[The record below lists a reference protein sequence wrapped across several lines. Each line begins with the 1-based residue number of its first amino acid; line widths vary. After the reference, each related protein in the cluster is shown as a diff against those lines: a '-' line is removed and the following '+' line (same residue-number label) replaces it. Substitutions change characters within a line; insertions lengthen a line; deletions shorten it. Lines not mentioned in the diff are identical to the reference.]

1 MAHGMANGKEA
12 LMPTPTVPRKRATE
26 ILLAAIIAVTFLA
39 GLGHVSILREIAS
52 FLIVE
57 DSLEPA
63 AAIVSLGGD
72 GTPPFREIEAARLYR
87 AGWAPLVVIVRGAH
101 HQDSQPFK
109 DLGNETKQPYEL
121 SRESLIREG
130 VPASAILLIKD
141 NAHNTFEELQAA
153 FRALSAKESRV
164 ILVTSKYHTR
174 RTRLTWN
181 QVSRGHSRAIVRAAD
196 RDSFDAIPWPQERV
210 VVLAVVREYLAVIN
224 AYTGFPI
231 SGWSDLNRI
240 WITLTKFLNHNESPN
255 LTSRSSPQ

>member
-1 MAHGMANGKEA
+1 MANRKEA

-26 ILLAAIIAVTFLA
+26 ILLAAIIAVPFLA
-39 GLGHVSILREIAS
+39 GFGRVSILREIAS

-87 AGWAPLVVIVRGAH
+87 AGWAPQVVIVRGAH
-101 HQDSQPFK
+101 RQDLQSLQAR
-109 DLGNETKQPYEL
+109 GNETTKQPYEL
-121 SRESLIREG
+121 SRETLIREG
-130 VPASAILLIKD
+130 VRASDIILIKD
-141 NAHNTFEELQAA
+141 NAHNTFEELQDV
-153 FRALSAKESRV
+153 FRALSAKESPV

-181 QVSRGHSRAIVRAAD
+181 QVSRGRSRAIVRAAD

-224 AYTGFPI
+224 AYAGFPI
-231 SGWSDLNRI
+231 SGWADLNR
-240 WITLTKFLNHNESPN
+240 
-255 LTSRSSPQ
+255 SR